1 MHPYR
6 NKQNINQIILYVNSS
21 DNHGLIKNSQNIKM
35 NISFYFIC
43 NVIDNIQP
51 RADWDGEFKWG
62 KEDASHLIVSS
73 IDTIRGLDE
82 DMWSDLRAVLLE
94 RYKGK

>member
-1 MHPYR
+1 MSL
-6 NKQNINQIILYVNSS
+6 ITFSL
-21 DNHGLIKNSQNIKM
+21 GLIGMVSSSGVKRM
-35 NISFYFIC
+35 L
-43 NVIDNIQP
+43 
-51 RADWDGEFKWG
+51 RDGEFKWG